1 MDKHDVLLVHGIF
14 GISRNCVLRRKG
26 VVVIPCLGC
35 SNFRCGIHDAG
46 ASDSA
51 EGPAFVP
58 EKVMA
63 CFQSETARSQQSFG
77 GSIVIAKAIEPIK
90 NTLWVTLQSCESAEK

>member
-26 VVVIPCLGC
+26 VAVIPCLGC

-51 EGPAFVP
+51 EGPACCAGESNGMFS
-58 EKVMA
+58 K
-63 CFQSETARSQQSFG
+63 RN
-77 GSIVIAKAIEPIK
+77 GSLTTVF
-90 NTLWVTLQSCESAEK
+90 WR